1 MTRPRRIPWPELALL
16 AMTVVWGMSFLT
28 IKWALDAPCGVLTL
42 NAVRNGI
49 GLLFLLA
56 WRTGDAGF
64 ALPGLVS
71 SGVFFT
77 LWWKG
82 KK

>member
-1 MTRPRRIPWPELALL
+1 MSKPA
-16 AMTVVWGMSFLT
+16 VVA
-28 IKWALDAPCGVLTL
+28 IYV
-42 NAVRNGI
+42 VH